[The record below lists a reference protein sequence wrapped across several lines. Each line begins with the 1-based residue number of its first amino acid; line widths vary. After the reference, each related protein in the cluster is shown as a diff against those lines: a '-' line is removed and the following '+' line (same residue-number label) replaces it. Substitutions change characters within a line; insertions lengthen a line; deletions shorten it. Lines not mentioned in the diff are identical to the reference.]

1 MLHFAQETR
10 RRLVAALA
18 AAAMVGATIAA
29 TAAPAKASP
38 DADDIARALAA
49 IAALAIIANAVDD
62 DSPSY
67 RPPYYN
73 PPTYRPPYYNPP
85 YYNPPTY
92 RPPYHPQPK
101 PPAHGAKVLP
111 DSCRVAVVDRENRRN
126 VYYTASCLRRA
137 GVERLPQAC
146 QTEVRLNGDK
156 ARVYR
161 DNCLF
166 NNGFRTAAR

>member
-18 AAAMVGATIAA
+18 AAAMVGATVVA
-29 TAAPAKASP
+29 TTAPAKASP

-49 IAALAIIANAVDD
+49 IAALAIIANAANGDD
-62 DSPSY
+62 
-67 RPPYYN
+67 R
-73 PPTYRPPYYNPP
+73 PTYRPPYYAPPVYRPP
-85 YYNPPTY
+85 YQPPY
-92 RPPYHPQPK
+92 QPPYHPPYHPQPK

-137 GVERLPQAC
+137 GVERLPQGC
-146 QTEVRLNGDK
+146 QTEVRLNGGK
-156 ARVYR
+156 TRVYR

-166 NNGFRTAAR
+166 NNGFRTEYR

>member
-1 MLHFAQETR
+1 MLQFAQETR

-18 AAAMVGATIAA
+18 AAAMVGATVMA
-29 TAAPAKASP
+29 TSAPAKASP

-62 DSPSY
+62 DRPAY

-73 PPTYRPPYYNPP
+73 PPSYRPPYQPPHQPP
-85 YYNPPTY
+85 Y
-92 RPPYHPQPK
+92 YHPQPK
-101 PPAHGAKVLP
+101 PPVHGARVLP

-137 GVERLPQAC
+137 GVERLPQGC
-146 QTEVRLNGDK
+146 QTEVRLNGEK
-156 ARVYR
+156 VRVYR